1 MMETRICLFA
11 TNYNSFLT
19 GNRLDCFGVALLVIA
34 TAQCCRCNDIHLA
47 LSEDHAWVTFG
58 KDNESTAEVT
68 WHGKRDEVKRG
79 SPISQDS
86 LVGFSKDWLYLGG
99 NGMNCDRN
107 MEVAAIVS
115 SLNPGMNSKTDSAM
129 LSRLQQVSRQRSHNL
144 EEK

>member
-1 MMETRICLFA
+1 M
-11 TNYNSFLT
+11 T
-19 GNRLDCFGVALLVIA
+19 GKHLDCFGVALLVIA
-34 TAQCCRCNDIHLA
+34 IAQCCGCNDIHLA

-58 KDNESTAEVT
+58 QDNESTAEVT

-129 LSRLQQVSRQRSHNL
+129 LSKLQQVGRQKRDDPYQRKL
-144 EEK
+144 P